1 MMTVQ
6 DRLASDVLL
15 ALHNWDGFRHTLRIR
30 AAISMARGNITEE
43 VYNDIEELLY
53 GDRTKEEG

>member
-15 ALHNWDGFRHTLRIR
+15 ALHGWDGARYTLFLR

-53 GDRTKEEG
+53 GDRTKEER